1 MNNLTTHWS
10 TDQTLCQYVP
20 HLSGP
25 QKAWLEMGAWAPS
38 PRPQWPCLHPGPVL
52 TSGCVWNGGQK
63 RKQLGKVQLIA
74 QAKSV
79 LAVKS
84 TSSPWEM
91 LLHSSVACY
100 FFLCSPVTENIPPGQ
115 DVLLTGAALLT
126 WAMRSTLQRW
136 FPSQNS
142 PWSLKKSQDKCLI
155 SSCTCGNTGVSGNMS
170 EQSTTI
176 KMKLKWTNTPSSHI
190 DNEANTLTASS
201 ITHIPNMLPR
211 RVREESSYSVFR
223 RFISLV
229 MSWNRGTAVLCLQ
242 LLVVCLVSYSLNVV
256 YQAEHLPWQEKEHLG
271 QRDLA
276 PRPWKSFQTR

>member
-25 QKAWLEMGAWAPS
+25 QKMWLETGAWAPS
-38 PRPQWPCLHPGPVL
+38 PCPQWPCLHPGPVL

-63 RKQLGKVQLIA
+63 GKQLGKVQLIA
-74 QAKSV
+74 QPKSV

-100 FFLCSPVTENIPPGQ
+100 FLLCSPVTENIRPGQ
-115 DVLLTGAALLT
+115 DALLTGA
-126 WAMRSTLQRW
+126 MRSILPRGL
-136 FPSQNS
+136 PSQNS
-142 PWSLKKSQDKCLI
+142 PWSLKKSQDKYLI
-155 SSCTCGNTGVSGNMS
+155 SSCACGNTGVSGNTS

-176 KMKLKWTNTPSSHI
+176 KMNLKWINTPSSYI

-201 ITHIPNMLPR
+201 ITHIPNMLP
-211 RVREESSYSVFR
+211 
-223 RFISLV
+223 
-229 MSWNRGTAVLCLQ
+229 
-242 LLVVCLVSYSLNVV
+242 
-256 YQAEHLPWQEKEHLG
+256 
-271 QRDLA
+271 
-276 PRPWKSFQTR
+276 